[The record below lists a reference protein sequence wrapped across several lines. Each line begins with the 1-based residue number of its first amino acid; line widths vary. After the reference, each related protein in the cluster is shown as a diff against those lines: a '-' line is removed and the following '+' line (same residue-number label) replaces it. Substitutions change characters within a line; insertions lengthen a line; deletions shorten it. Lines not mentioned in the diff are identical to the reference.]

1 MCWQLKNKEYRVQ
14 SYRGKKKKKKKK
26 SKTAL
31 CTWFTNRQNWNET
44 FTVSLQS
51 HYSLTR
57 SSVMLH
63 TLSLRFAIL
72 VKTSPLTFL
81 HKSLQAM
88 VNFSVVVPEQ
98 LWYGFLHS
106 EARVNAFFSGTDRNQ
121 YYSSPYAVL
130 PHGSFTKPTVHDVNT
145 KHNFLR
151 VFRWCRDISR
161 GSRGDH
167 VYFFS

>member
-1 MCWQLKNKEYRVQ
+1 
-14 SYRGKKKKKKKK
+14 
-26 SKTAL
+26 
-31 CTWFTNRQNWNET
+31 
-44 FTVSLQS
+44 
-51 HYSLTR
+51 
-57 SSVMLH
+57 MLH
-63 TLSLRFAIL
+63 TLSLHFAIL

-167 VYFFS
+167 VYFFSQFSTKHYDYTHLNPTHPKMSSQKFLGSSLTDVCFHVCIFKTTESKMF